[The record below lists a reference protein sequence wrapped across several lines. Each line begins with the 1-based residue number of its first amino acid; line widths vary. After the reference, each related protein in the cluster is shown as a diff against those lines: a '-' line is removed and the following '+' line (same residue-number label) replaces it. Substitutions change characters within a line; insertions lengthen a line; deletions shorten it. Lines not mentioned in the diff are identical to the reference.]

1 MRCCLEKFDEMIE
14 QATLRSRYDEL
25 DISVVVVR
33 PEGEARAVLQLAHG
47 MSGCKERFMPFMEF
61 MAAHGVVCVANDH
74 RGHGGSV
81 KTSEDLGYMYD
92 GGWKALIDD
101 MRGVT
106 EAIADEYPGVPL
118 FLLGHSMGSLA
129 ARVYAKEDDSSL
141 DGLIIC
147 GSPGYTPLAPL
158 GYFISKALNFMGS
171 GRWRPQLAHRLTNEV
186 YNYGFDGE
194 GPMAWICSDPQVRKD
209 YIDNPRLGFRFTV
222 NANMV
227 LMRLLMM
234 AYSSEP
240 GARVNRSLPVLFL
253 SGEDDPCTRGSYGLD
268 KATAAMH
275 EAGYDDIRAKTYPAM
290 RHEVLNEIGKERVWQ
305 DVLDFMGL

>member
-1 MRCCLEKFDEMIE
+1 MTE

-74 RGHGGSV
+74 RGHGESV
-81 KTSEDLGYMYD
+81 KSVKDLGYMYG
-92 GGWKALIDD
+92 GGWEALIDD

-118 FLLGHSMGSLA
+118 YLLGHSMGSLA
-129 ARVYAKEDDSSL
+129 ARVYAKENDSML
-141 DGLIIC
+141 DGMILC
-147 GSPGYTPLAPL
+147 GSPGYTALAPF
-158 GYFISKALNFMGS
+158 GYFLSTILNSIGL
-171 GRWRPQLAHRLTNEV
+171 GRLRPQLVYRLTNDI
-186 YNYGFDGE
+186 YNYDFEDE
-194 GPMAWICSDPQVRKD
+194 GPMAWICSDPQVRKA
-209 YIDNPRLGFRFTV
+209 YNDNPKLGFRFTV
-222 NANMV
+222 NANKV
-227 LMRLLMM
+227 LMSLLMM
-234 AYSSEP
+234 AYRSVP
-240 GARVNRSLPVLFL
+240 KTNVNCRLPVLFL
-253 SGEDDPCTRGSYGLD
+253 SGEADPCVKGTHGLEM
-268 KATAAMH
+268 ALAAMH
-275 EAGYDDIRAKTYPAM
+275 EAGYDDIRTKTYPAM